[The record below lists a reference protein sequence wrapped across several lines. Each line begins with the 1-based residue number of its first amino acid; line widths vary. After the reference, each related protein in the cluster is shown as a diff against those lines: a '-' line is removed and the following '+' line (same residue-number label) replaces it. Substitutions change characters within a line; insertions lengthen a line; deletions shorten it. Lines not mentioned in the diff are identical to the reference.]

1 MKTVLDYYTTIEDY
15 PAEGILF
22 RDVTSVLNDAE
33 GLQLATNEMLA
44 RINPEE
50 IDVIMGIEARGF
62 FFAPTLAYILN
73 KPFVPVR
80 KAGKLPRET
89 VSAEYDLEYGS
100 AKLEIHRDSICA
112 GARVLVV
119 DDLIATGGTAKATA
133 EMIEDLAGTVAG
145 FLFLAELSYLDGRDM
160 LEGYKVDSVIRF

>member
-1 MKTVLDYYTTIEDY
+1 MKTVLDYYTTIENY

-33 GLQLATNEMLA
+33 GLQLATDEMLA
-44 RINPEE
+44 RINPDD

-62 FFAPTLAYILN
+62 FFAPTLAYFLK

-89 VSAEYDLEYGS
+89 VCAEYDLEYGS
-100 AKLEIHRDSICA
+100 AKLEIHRDSICS

-133 EMIEDLAGTVAG
+133 QMIEALGGTVAG

-160 LEGYKVDSVIRF
+160 LAGYKVESVIRF